1 MRNSEDSFK
10 LRFLALAILP
20 FVLIVTAAGLSPA
33 LAAPPAPIQIG
44 VLAPST
50 GPFAAY
56 AKDIVDGAQ
65 LYVDEVHRNMAGH
78 EVKLVVEDSVEIRPD
93 VALTK
98 TKKLVE
104 LDHVDALVGLVLSA
118 AALAVTDYVTA
129 NKVPLIIT
137 GFACAEALTMEKA
150 SPYVF
155 RATWSAA
162 QVPATMAKWVRQN
175 LKVRTAALIA
185 TDSVGTQEILM
196 GFARAFEEAGGKVVQ
211 EIYTPLG
218 TADMAPF
225 ISAIRRD
232 VDVVVTQIVGADGA
246 RFVKQY
252 EEFGL
257 KGKIPLVDAAVAF
270 TDVTLLPTE
279 GESVVGTYNAQAY
292 ISTINNAKNRA
303 FVEEFRAKYKRDP
316 GAPAEATYVALA
328 AIHQALKESKG
339 IKEDGP
345 KFLAALRNVKL
356 DAPRGTFRF
365 DRFQNVISDVHIGK
379 IEHVGNQVLPRVVA
393 TVHDVDQFVGM
404 SPEAYM
410 KKPRLLSLK
419 GTFGK

>member
-1 MRNSEDSFK
+1 MKTSRDCLKVGFP
-10 LRFLALAILP
+10 ALIL
-20 FVLIVTAAGLSPA
+20 FAFASIMMVAGLSPA
-33 LAAPPAPIQIG
+33 LGAPGAPIKIG

-50 GPFAAY
+50 GPFASY

-65 LYVDEVHRNMAGH
+65 HYVDEIRRDMAGH
-78 EVKLVVEDSVEIRPD
+78 EVTLMVEDSVETRPD
-93 VALTK
+93 VTLTK
-98 TKKLVE
+98 ARKLVE
-104 LDHVDALVGLVLSA
+104 LDHVDALVGLVLSS
-118 AALAVTDYVTA
+118 AALAVRDYVTA
-129 NKVPLIIT
+129 QKVPLIIT
-137 GFACAEALTMEKA
+137 GFAVAEDLTMEKA

-155 RATWSAA
+155 RATWSSAQIPAA
-162 QVPATMAKWVRQN
+162 MAKWVRQN
-175 LKVRTAALIA
+175 LKVRTATLIA
-185 TDSVGTQEILM
+185 TNSVGPQEILM
-196 GFARAFEEAGGKVVQ
+196 AFARAFEEAGGKVVQ
-211 EIYTPLG
+211 EIYPPIG

-225 ISAIRRD
+225 IAAIRRD
-232 VDVVVTQIVGADGA
+232 VDVVATQVVGADGV

-252 EEFGL
+252 DEYGL

-270 TDVTLLPTE
+270 TDVTLLPAE

-292 ISTINNAKNRA
+292 ISTINNPQNRA
-303 FVEEFRAKYKRDP
+303 FVQAFRTKYKRDP

-328 AIHQALKESKG
+328 AIHQALKESRG

-345 KFLAALRNVKL
+345 KFLAALRKVKL

-393 TVHDVDQFVGM
+393 TIRDVDQFLGM
-404 SPEAYM
+404 NSEEYM
-410 KKPRLLSLK
+410 KKPRLPTLK